1 VVVRRCTI
9 FLAVIY
15 DDDHYD
21 IVMASAP
28 NFRVQR
34 AILRLLS
41 ALSIGHE
48 RAIIVAVLERDV
60 TDQSVIW
67 RDRVSSTHVAVLDES
82 RVFEIVFP
90 FFLFFVPRARA
101 EIKLRLS
108 RPTCCHV
115 RNLRG
120 SGWKATQIATSLQ
133 CCSTCLYWLQ
143 MSR

>member
-1 VVVRRCTI
+1 MVVRRCTI

-67 RDRVSSTHVAVLDES
+67 RDRVSSTHVGVLDES

-90 FFLFFVPRARA
+90 FFSFFCPACQGRNKI
-101 EIKLRLS
+101 EIK
-108 RPTCCHV
+108 
-115 RNLRG
+115 
-120 SGWKATQIATSLQ
+120 
-133 CCSTCLYWLQ
+133 
-143 MSR
+143 